1 MAATTKPPVPRAFFL
16 VAAANFLQFLNVAF
30 FFLIP
35 IWVLERGG
43 GEAIAGRVMSVS
55 GLSGLLILPILG
67 YLLDKFGRRRFL
79 IFGTVTT
86 TICSYAFMWVDEIG
100 PALIALRVVQ
110 GIAFSCAFTG
120 AQTLAVLFAPH
131 ARRAEALGWFGI
143 STILTHAISP
153 PLGEEIVLRWGYD
166 AMFAT
171 AGTVGLASVALSCM
185 MPKAPELHFPEGVA
199 IPEKRRARR
208 VLMAS
213 TFAML
218 CYGFGFGAIQT
229 FGPTLIDRFDLGRI
243 GTFFITWSIVAVSM
257 RVLFGSAS
265 DRVGRRPII
274 IPAMIMMSLA
284 VALFAYVRT
293 QNDVLVVGIVF
304 GIAQGLLYPTM
315 NALVADWS
323 SPQNIGRT
331 QSYFSGSFGI
341 GIHGCAYFFG
351 SVVESHGYPT
361 MFLSCLAITAVGML
375 VFLIGTE
382 EVGDHTAKATAIPA
396 GPNPL

>member
-1 MAATTKPPVPRAFFL
+1 VAVAAKQPVPRAFFL

-35 IWVLERGG
+35 IWVLKHGG
-43 GEAIAGRVMSVS
+43 GEAVAGRVMSVS
-55 GLSGLLILPILG
+55 GLAGLLILPVLG
-67 YLLDKFGRRRFL
+67 YLLDKFGQRRFL
-79 IFGTVTT
+79 IFGTVLT
-86 TICSYAFMWVDEIG
+86 TICSYAFVWVDGIG
-100 PALIALRVVQ
+100 PALIAIRIVQ

-131 ARRAEALGWFGI
+131 SRRAEALGWFGI

-153 PLGEEIVLRWGYD
+153 PLGEEIILRWGYD

-171 AGTVGLASVALSCM
+171 AGTIGLASVVLSCLL
-185 MPKAPELHFPEGVA
+185 PKAPELHIPEGLVL
-199 IPEKRRARR
+199 PEKRRARR
-208 VLMAS
+208 VLIAA
-213 TFAML
+213 TVTML

-257 RVLFGSAS
+257 RVLLGGVS

-274 IPAMIMMSLA
+274 VPAMIMMSLA
-284 VALFAYVRT
+284 VGLFAYVRT
-293 QNDVLVVGIVF
+293 ENGVLLIGFVF

-331 QSYFSGSFGI
+331 QSYFSGSFGV
-341 GIHGCAYFFG
+341 GIHGCGYLFG
-351 SVVESHGYPT
+351 SVVESHGYTT
-361 MFLSCLAITAVGML
+361 MFLSCLIITVIGMII
-375 VFLIGTE
+375 FIAGTE
-382 EVGDHTAKATAIPA
+382 EA
-396 GPNPL
+396 GVLTEEGLAGADRPGPL